1 MFHIYITRDID
12 KTLAEWK
19 NEVGRKPILLR
30 GVRQCGKTSAVRAL
44 AESFD
49 SYVEINLEKQP
60 ALCALFDGDIDI
72 NKILSQIELR
82 YGKPV
87 SAGKTLLFIDEIQAC
102 PRAITALRYFY
113 EDAPDL
119 HVIAAGSLLEFVLGS
134 KRQKAK
140 VDFPVGRIRSI
151 YMYPFSF
158 AEFLRGTGK
167 GALADYLSN
176 LNISSGENLAHDLL
190 IEAYKEFLIV
200 GGMPEAVRIYAETG
214 SFLKCQDVHRDIV
227 TNFKDD
233 FNKYYSDLPSEI
245 LRKVFDYAMHN
256 VCSQTKASSA
266 VSGVSAY
273 YFNESIRLLR
283 RAGLVYPVKA
293 SSCDSIPFGS
303 SEKEANKKLILF
315 DTGVYLTE
323 CGLDAGSIL
332 ASDIFDEMNKGNV
345 VEMQT
350 GLELIKASSPV
361 KDVSLYYWYRSGAN
375 AETDYVISTGT
386 TAVPIEVKASRQG
399 SMQSMRSFLAS
410 HKNATYGIRV
420 SLESFC
426 RYDNIFVYPV
436 YAVSRIY
443 EAE

>member
-1 MFHIYITRDID
+1 MFHIYIARDID

-30 GVRQCGKTSAVRAL
+30 GVHQCGKTSAVRAL

-87 SAGKTLLFIDEIQAC
+87 SAGKTLLFIDEIQEC